1 MAKVSVLVVTLRVA
15 SDHTLFF
22 RRSQG
27 TATAP
32 NLQQVTS
39 NSPLQNFGRR
49 RASTAFTSVC
59 SNRAV
64 NMLDRVNN
72 VGVTVDDMPE
82 LEPCNAT
89 VTVQSGLAQLSL
101 SPPNLLS
108 FLALTI
114 S

>member
-64 NMLDRVNN
+64 NMLDCVN